1 MLVCPSLLLARLLA
15 ILAFGAF
22 SDICQVL
29 VPDQS
34 VWVALDNAFG
44 DRVVCVQLQPS
55 LSSTDH
61 DKPSCRGTSALPLQ
75 ALAHSSIVVGFGA
88 NRFARIKSGL
98 VCGGGRRRQIAL
110 PYVHRYDL
118 GICCWCGICSLHF
131 QTHEQIELLV
141 GLIVP
146 ELVNSLKGGPIL
158 HGRMEF

>member
-61 DKPSCRGTSALPLQ
+61 DKPSCRGTSAFTLQ
-75 ALAHSSIVVGFGA
+75 ALAQSSIMVGFGA

-98 VCGGGRRRQIAL
+98 VCGGGRDRQIAL
-110 PYVHRYDL
+110 PYVHPYDL
-118 GICCWCGICSLHF
+118 GIRIRCWCCYITCQH
-131 QTHEQIELLV
+131 TDNIT
-141 GLIVP
+141 LIV
-146 ELVNSLKGGPIL
+146 SLIC
-158 HGRMEF
+158 